1 MWTTV
6 RCGTGTACGT
16 VDRVI
21 HVNVSRLRRT
31 LLAATIA
38 ASVAVPLSE
47 AARPSAVPAPV
58 PTASASPLSEAARP
72 LTVPTTPDTP
82 LSGATHPSTAPA
94 TPATPLSE
102 TARPSSVPAASAS
115 PLSETAR
122 PSTVPTTPGAALG
135 ETARSSSVPAVSASP
150 LSRAARPSVV
160 SGSVPA
166 ASASPLSETAR
177 PSAVPAVSASP
188 RTAAAAALAA
198 RYAAVRGDIVAAE
211 RMAAGYGHRRRAALL
226 RAMADPARRFLSF
239 DGRDGGRA
247 AEVFGDLA
255 AAGHLAVLVPG
266 GDTHLDKYGL
276 LRGSAVRLSQT
287 LGGRSAVVAW
297 LGYRTPNTVSLASLT
312 TGRADE
318 AVPPL
323 RAFIR
328 EVSELNPAARITLVC
343 HSYGSVVCAR
353 AAPGLDVAGI
363 VLIGSPSVTAG
374 DVAALRTP
382 ATVWAGRG
390 SRDWIAGVPH
400 TRLRLP
406 YVTIGFGADPV
417 APNFGARVFAAGDG
431 GHSDYFKA
439 GSPSLTNIARI
450 VSGQPPAEAR
460 GGH

>member
-1 MWTTV
+1 M
-6 RCGTGTACGT
+6 
-16 VDRVI
+16 
-21 HVNVSRLRRT
+21 
-31 LLAATIA
+31 
-38 ASVAVPLSE
+38 
-47 AARPSAVPAPV
+47 
-58 PTASASPLSEAARP
+58 
-72 LTVPTTPDTP
+72 
-82 LSGATHPSTAPA
+82 
-94 TPATPLSE
+94 
-102 TARPSSVPAASAS
+102 
-115 PLSETAR
+115 
-122 PSTVPTTPGAALG
+122 
-135 ETARSSSVPAVSASP
+135 
-150 LSRAARPSVV
+150 
-160 SGSVPA
+160 
-166 ASASPLSETAR
+166 ASPLSETAR

-188 RTAAAAALAA
+188 RTAAAAAL
-198 RYAAVRGDIVAAE
+198 AVRGDIVAAE

-276 LRGSAVRLSQT
+276 LRGSALRLSQT

-318 AVPPL
+318 AAPAL
-323 RAFIR
+323 RAFVR
-328 EVSELNPAARITLVC
+328 EVSELNPAARITVVC

-353 AAPGLDVAGI
+353 AAPGLDVAAI
-363 VLIGSPSVTAG
+363 VLIGSPGVTAG
-374 DVAALRTP
+374 DAAALRTP

-400 TRLRLP
+400 TRLRLS
-406 YVTIGFGADPV
+406 YVTVGFGTDPVAAGFGARAFV
-417 APNFGARVFAAGDG
+417 AGDG

-460 GGH
+460 SGH